1 MPPSREELHQVME
14 LPMDVSAHG
23 HRAVHWLHVG
33 LLDEDLLHVFAEGLE
48 LVLGEVL
55 ALLHLRDPQIQIHR
69 EGLAGAGGGWRR
81 ARGWGGEAKGI
92 LGRGFEKGRGLG

>member
-1 MPPSREELHQVME
+1 MAKTLRTEPIGGQGGGRK
-14 LPMDVSAHG
+14 A
-23 HRAVHWLHVG
+23 
-33 LLDEDLLHVFAEGLE
+33 HVFAEGLE